1 MMLRLLLL
9 ALLLANGVYFAWANG
24 LLRAYGMAPVQQN
37 EPQRVAQQIKP
48 EAVQLLSSGEFKKV
62 EAQVQ
67 ADLAPKECLQA
78 GTFTEAQAQTLR
90 SALED
95 VLPAVAWQLESE
107 REPARWIVYMG
118 KYLNAEALAK
128 KRAELAGMDLK
139 TEALNNPA
147 LEMGLSL
154 GGFASQAAA
163 TAELARLAQRGI
175 RTARVVQE
183 REEDTVFSLKLPALT
198 EALKAKLDEIK
209 PALGGKA
216 LKKCG

>member
-1 MMLRLLLL
+1 MLRLLVL

-24 LLRAYGMAPVQQN
+24 LLRAYGMAPAQQS

-48 EAVQLLSSGEFKKV
+48 EAVRVLTAGEIKKV

-67 ADLAPKECLQA
+67 ADLVPKECLQA
-78 GTFTEAQAQTLR
+78 GTFTEAQANALR

-95 VLPAVAWQLESE
+95 VLPAGAWQLESE

-118 KYLNAEALAK
+118 KYLNAEVLAR
-128 KRAELAGMDLK
+128 KRAELAGMNLK

-147 LEMGLSL
+147 LEIGLSL
-154 GGFASQAAA
+154 GGFESQAAA

-183 REEDTVFSLKLPALT
+183 REEGTVFALTLPALT
-198 EALKAKLDEIK
+198 EAMKAKLEEVK

>member
-1 MMLRLLLL
+1 MMLRLLAL

-24 LLRAYGMAPVQQN
+24 MLRAYGMAPVQQN
-37 EPQRVAQQIKP
+37 EPQRVAQQIRP
-48 EAVQLLSSGEFKKV
+48 EAVRVLTAGELKKV

-78 GTFTEAQAQTLR
+78 GMFSATQAKILS
-90 SALED
+90 SALENA
-95 VLPAVAWQLESE
+95 LPAGAWQLESE

-128 KRAELAGMDLK
+128 KRAELAGMNLK
-139 TEALNNPA
+139 IEALTNPA
-147 LEMGLSL
+147 LELGLSL
-154 GGFASQAAA
+154 GGFESQAAA

-183 REEDTVFSLKLPALT
+183 REEETVFALKLPALT
-198 EALKAKLDEIK
+198 EAMKAKLDEVK
-209 PALGGKA
+209 PALGGKT

>member
-1 MMLRLLLL
+1 MLRLLVL

-24 LLRAYGMAPVQQN
+24 LLRAYGMAPAQQN

-48 EAVQLLSSGEFKKV
+48 EAVQLLTAAEIKKV

-67 ADLAPKECLQA
+67 ADLVPKECLQA

-90 SALED
+90 NALED
-95 VLPAVAWQLESE
+95 ALPAGAWQLESE

-118 KYLNAEALAK
+118 KYATAEAQAK
-128 KRAELAGMDLK
+128 KRAELSKMEIK

-154 GGFASQAAA
+154 GGFESQAAA

-183 REEDTVFSLKLPALT
+183 REEGMVFALTLPALT
-198 EALKAKLDEIK
+198 EAMKAKLEEVK